1 MNARAVAAWS
11 ASCLFIVLSTT
22 NPAYKVMVLAAALAA
37 LAAGAGLRRI
47 RGLLVAV
54 LLIAAFAMLLNFV
67 SAHLGATVLFSLPAQ
82 IPALGGPYTLEA
94 LAFGA
99 SGGITIAAAILSAA
113 PFSLLLDS
121 HEVMDALP
129 APLSR
134 SGVVI
139 ASSLNLVPAVATSFV
154 QVTEAQ
160 RLRGWRPRGPR
171 SWMEVVVPL
180 VLTSVEDSIQLAE
193 SMEARGF
200 GSGARTTMASHAL
213 RRSDWLLVAASGLA
227 LATLT
232 HLSYWYPGGAKP
244 ALRDACLRIEHGLTV
259 VAGSSGGGKSTLL
272 RIFNGLVPH
281 FHGGRIAGNAEV
293 MGLDVI
299 ATPTRKMAR
308 HVGFVFQD
316 PELQTVYNVVD
327 REVAFGLENMAVPGR
342 EIASRVEEA
351 LHAAGVADL
360 TGQKVRTLSGGERQ
374 RVALA
379 SAMAMRPDL
388 VVLDEPTSQ
397 LDPDGAQMVLA
408 AATNLVD
415 EGRSVIISEHRLDR
429 LLEHAAGVVLVDRG
443 LVTTGD
449 PREWHPPPSPVRPA
463 RSATL
468 GGEAWSL
475 QGVSA

>member
-22 NPAYKVMVLAAALAA
+22 NPAYKVIVLAAALAA

-227 LATLT
+227 LAAFAISRAAGWAVDWFPYPTLT
-232 HLSYWYPGGAKP
+232 VPTIHPWPTA
-244 ALRDACLRIEHGLTV
+244 ACL
-259 VAGSSGGGKSTLL
+259 LL
-272 RIFNGLVPH
+272 FAP
-281 FHGGRIAGNAEV
+281 
-293 MGLDVI
+293 
-299 ATPTRKMAR
+299 
-308 HVGFVFQD
+308 
-316 PELQTVYNVVD
+316 
-327 REVAFGLENMAVPGR
+327 
-342 EIASRVEEA
+342 
-351 LHAAGVADL
+351 
-360 TGQKVRTLSGGERQ
+360 
-374 RVALA
+374 
-379 SAMAMRPDL
+379 
-388 VVLDEPTSQ
+388 
-397 LDPDGAQMVLA
+397 
-408 AATNLVD
+408 
-415 EGRSVIISEHRLDR
+415 
-429 LLEHAAGVVLVDRG
+429 VLVWR
-443 LVTTGD
+443 
-449 PREWHPPPSPVRPA
+449 SRP
-463 RSATL
+463 
-468 GGEAWSL
+468 
-475 QGVSA
+475 